1 MFLPPRFP
9 PTGAG
14 FFPDLLMITC
24 QKPIT
29 DIAMELRFFNSSYF
43 TAVFRRFNACS
54 PSEYQKQKA
63 EEHRL

>member
-1 MFLPPRFP
+1 
-9 PTGAG
+9 
-14 FFPDLLMITC
+14 MITC

-29 DIAMELRFFNSSYF
+29 DIAMELGGNSSYF
-43 TAVFRRFNACS
+43 TAVFRRFNACT

>member
-1 MFLPPRFP
+1 
-9 PTGAG
+9 
-14 FFPDLLMITC
+14 MITC

-29 DIAMELRFFNSSYF
+29 DIAMELGFCNSSYF
-43 TAVFRRFNACS
+43 TAVFRRFNACT